1 MMRIKQLFGAVI
13 LSALI
18 GTACSED
25 SNRTDRILVLDS
37 WWSLDYAKN
46 SCEQAT
52 QWYRGSRDD
61 IKQLGCDAVTACQE
75 NMPRVNACANDPGRE
90 VHQFFDQV
98 AAQLASNT
106 QCKGIQVVKYD
117 GPNSATSTAMA
128 NTMAKPHRALIVDYT
143 PGSPKQAWGLVSKG
157 GTYMEGEGDP
167 KEIAASIC
175 TIVTEGGARFVK

>member
-1 MMRIKQLFGAVI
+1 MRMRQLFGAVV

-25 SNRTDRILVLDS
+25 SNRTDRIVVLDS

-75 NMPRVNACANDPGRE
+75 NMPRVNACANDPGRA

-117 GPNSATSTAMA
+117 GPNSATSAAMA

-143 PGSPKQAWGLVSKG
+143 PGSPKQAWRLCRKVALTWRAKA
-157 GTYMEGEGDP
+157 TR

>member
-1 MMRIKQLFGAVI
+1 MRMRQLFGAVV

-25 SNRTDRILVLDS
+25 SNRTDRIVVLDS

-52 QWYRGSRDD
+52 EWYRGSRDD
-61 IKQLGCDAVTACQE
+61 IKQLGCDAVTSCQE
-75 NMPRVNACANDPGRE
+75 NMPRVNACANDPGPE
-90 VHQFFDQV
+90 VLQFFDQL

-106 QCKGIQVVKYD
+106 QCKGIQVVKDD
-117 GPNSATSTAMA
+117 GPNSATSAATS
-128 NTMAKPHRALIVDYT
+128 NIMAKPHRALIVDYT

>member
-1 MMRIKQLFGAVI
+1 MRCGHGMSGKHAQGERL
-13 LSALI
+13 
-18 GTACSED
+18 
-25 SNRTDRILVLDS
+25 R
-37 WWSLDYAKN
+37 
-46 SCEQAT
+46 
-52 QWYRGSRDD
+52 
-61 IKQLGCDAVTACQE
+61 
-75 NMPRVNACANDPGRE
+75 ANDPGRE

-117 GPNSATSTAMA
+117 GPNSATSAAMA

-167 KEIAASIC
+167 KEIAARIC